1 MRKLLALAF
10 SALCVFSP
18 ITQAMNDTELK
29 AIVEQRLLGDRSGA
43 CFAVAVIE
51 KTVSRATV
59 CANPKDVKRI
69 SAQSAFE
76 IGSVTKTMT
85 SALLADLILQG
96 KASLD
101 DPLASYLPAGTFVP
115 MFEGKPILLKHLVTH
130 TSGLPVV
137 PDFSTA
143 KSADNPY
150 AEIDDASLL
159 KTLSGAKLLRAPGA
173 QYEYSNYAMM
183 LLSSLIA
190 KRAGVDF
197 ETLLQTRLFAPV
209 GMPNSYI
216 NQKPKT
222 VLAAQGHTPNHQ
234 PTSAWNFSTNAA
246 GVGGVR
252 ATLDDMVA
260 YVSAQLGLSQSA
272 ISPALKLTQQEIKL
286 AANTKMAMNWS
297 LAPLDNHWV
306 HIHEGGTGGFSS
318 FVAFDLQ
325 TQRGVVVLSDTA
337 MTSVGG
343 LSSVGNHLL
352 DERLPLGK
360 AHKIAIPS
368 AELLRAIIGQY
379 EFSPGMQM
387 TLTENAG
394 RLFVQAT
401 GQQAFE
407 MGYDDNGD
415 FYPLAFDA
423 VLRAKQRTD
432 GGYLLVFMQGGGA
445 VPLRKIEIG
454 ALAKPVVA
462 SLSAEQLAEYSGMYP
477 LMPNFA
483 LKVFAENGQLM
494 AQASGQGAFALD
506 SAGKDVFSASAFGI
520 EIRFTRGEDGKVS
533 GLRLLQA
540 GNEMK
545 GSKQPG
551 L

>member
-1 MRKLLALAF
+1 MNKNHALTFCAICFF
-10 SALCVFSP
+10 SQN
-18 ITQAMNDTELK
+18 TQAMSDSKLK
-29 AIVEQRLLGDRSGA
+29 AIVEKRVLGDRTGA
-43 CFAVAVIE
+43 CVAVAVVE
-51 KTVSRATV
+51 KTVARAYV
-59 CANPKDVKRI
+59 CADPKQLPRI

-96 KASLD
+96 KAALD
-101 DPLASYLPAGTFVP
+101 DPLTSYLPAGTVVP

-143 KSADNPY
+143 KSMDNPY
-150 AEIDDASLL
+150 AEVDEASLL
-159 KTLSGAKLLRAPGA
+159 KTLASAKLSRAPGA
-173 QYEYSNYAMM
+173 HYEYSNYTMM
-183 LLSSLIA
+183 LLTTLIT

-209 GMPNSYI
+209 DMPNSYI

-252 ATLDDMVA
+252 ASLDDMVA
-260 YVSAQLGLSQSA
+260 YVSAQLGLTQSA
-272 ISPALKLTQQEIKL
+272 ITPALKLTQQEIKL
-286 AANTKMAMNWS
+286 EANTKMAMNWS
-297 LAPLDNHWV
+297 LAPLDNRLV

-318 FVAFDLQ
+318 FVAFDLH

-352 DERLPLGK
+352 DARLPLGK
-360 AHKIAIPS
+360 PHKTATPS
-368 AELLRAIIGQY
+368 AELLRAIIGKY
-379 EFSPGMQM
+379 EFSSGMQM

-423 VLRAKQRTD
+423 VLRTKPRTD

-454 ALAKPVVA
+454 ALAKPAVA

-494 AQASGQGAFALD
+494 AQASGQGAFALN
-506 SAGKDVFSASAFGI
+506 SAGKDIFSASAFGI

-533 GLRLLQA
+533 GLRLLQG

-545 GSKQPG
+545 GSKQPS

>member
-1 MRKLLALAF
+1 MNKNVLLVYCAICFF
-10 SALCVFSP
+10 STY
-18 ITQAMNDTELK
+18 TQAMSDSELK
-29 AIVEQRLLGDRSGA
+29 AIVEKRLLGDRTGA
-43 CFAVAVIE
+43 CVAVAVIE
-51 KTVSRATV
+51 KTVARAYV
-59 CANPKDVKRI
+59 CADSKQLPRI

-76 IGSVTKTMT
+76 IGSVTKTMA

-101 DPLASYLPAGTFVP
+101 DPLADYLPAGTLVP
-115 MFEGKPILLKHLVTH
+115 MFEGKPILLKHMVTH

-143 KSADNPY
+143 KSMDNPY
-150 AEIDDASLL
+150 AEVDQASLL
-159 KTLSGAKLLRAPGA
+159 KTLASAKLSRAPGA

-183 LLSSLIA
+183 LLTTLIA

-222 VLAAQGHTPNHQ
+222 ALAAQGHTPNHQ
-234 PTSAWNFSTNAA
+234 PTSAWNFNTNAA

-252 ATLDDMVA
+252 ANLDDMVA
-260 YVSAQLGLSQSA
+260 YVRAQLGLTQSA
-272 ISPALKLTQQEIKL
+272 ITPALKLTQQEIKL
-286 AANTKMAMNWS
+286 EANTKMAMNWS
-297 LAPLDNHWV
+297 LAPLDNRLV

-318 FVAFDLQ
+318 FVAFDLH

-337 MTSVGG
+337 MTNVGG

-352 DERLPLGK
+352 DARLPLGK
-360 AHKIAIPS
+360 PHKNATPS

-423 VLRAKQRTD
+423 VLRTKQLTD

-445 VPLRKIEIG
+445 VPLRKIETG

-462 SLSAEQLAEYSGMYP
+462 GLSAEQLAEYSGMYP

-506 SAGKDVFSASAFGI
+506 SAGKDVFTASAFGI
-520 EIRFTRGEDGKVS
+520 EIRFTRGQDGKVS
-533 GLRLLQA
+533 GLRLLQG

-545 GSKQPG
+545 GSKQPS

>member
-1 MRKLLALAF
+1 MNKNHALLF
-10 SALCVFSP
+10 CVISIFSP
-18 ITQAMNDTELK
+18 TLHALTDVELK

-43 CFAVAVIE
+43 CFAVALIE
-51 KTVSRATV
+51 KTVARANV
-59 CANPKDVKRI
+59 CADPKQLTRI

-96 KASLD
+96 KAALN
-101 DPLASYLPAGTFVP
+101 DPLTNYLPAGTIVP

-143 KSADNPY
+143 KSMDNPY
-150 AEIDDASLL
+150 AEVDEASLL
-159 KTLSGAKLLRAPGA
+159 KTLASAKLSRAPGA
-173 QYEYSNYAMM
+173 HYEYSNYTMM
-183 LLSSLIA
+183 LLTTLIA

-216 NQKPKT
+216 NQKPKSA
-222 VLAAQGHTPNHQ
+222 LAAQGHLPNHQ
-234 PTSAWNFSTNAA
+234 QTSAWNFSTNAA

-252 ATLDDMVA
+252 ASLDDMVA
-260 YVSAQLGLSQSA
+260 YVSAQLGLTQSL
-272 ISPALKLTQQEIKL
+272 ITPALKLSQQEIKL
-286 AANTKMAMNWS
+286 EANTKMAMNWI
-297 LAPLDNHWV
+297 LAPLDTHLV
-306 HIHEGGTGGFSS
+306 HLHEGGTGGFSS
-318 FVAFDLQ
+318 FVAFDLH

-352 DERLPLGK
+352 DARLPLGK
-360 AHKIAIPS
+360 PYKTATPS
-368 AELLRAIIGQY
+368 AELLRAIIGKY

-407 MGYDDNGD
+407 MGFDSNGD

-423 VLRAKQRTD
+423 VLRTKPRTD

-445 VPLRKIEIG
+445 VPLRKIETD
-454 ALAKPVVA
+454 ALAKSAVA

-545 GSKQPG
+545 GSKQPS